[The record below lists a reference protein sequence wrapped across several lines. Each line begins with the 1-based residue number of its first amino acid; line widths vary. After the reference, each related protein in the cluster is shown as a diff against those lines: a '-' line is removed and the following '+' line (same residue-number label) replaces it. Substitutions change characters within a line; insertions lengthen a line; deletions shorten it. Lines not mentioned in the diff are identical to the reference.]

1 MDNEE
6 YYIED
11 NDLIDLLKD
20 VLGEKITDDDIE
32 KILVASGDDQITEE
46 DFDYIVDEILAKS
59 KTKEIS
65 RVSEPLIPQESST
78 EQGFI
83 YLTRS
88 PDKCP
93 QCGGNLL
100 EGNYCPL
107 CNLKFSFVS
116 HEDKKS
122 LKK

>member
-65 RVSEPLIPQESST
+65 RVSEPLIPQESSS
-78 EQGFI
+78 F
-83 YLTRS
+83 
-88 PDKCP
+88 
-93 QCGGNLL
+93 GG
-100 EGNYCPL
+100 
-107 CNLKFSFVS
+107 
-116 HEDKKS
+116 
-122 LKK
+122 